1 MINESISLLG
11 GYYRDVQGHLRS
23 RKIKSLTSSAERNRP
38 CGRFHRWH
46 SYSAIREVNLIGTNV
61 TPTPLFPC
69 ARDVLSAVLLLFLLC
84 YICVF
89 RCDINA
95 LSFPAM
101 NIVVHINESIFSSQ
115 FTVSDSSERKLF
127 GPVIPGAIA
136 WYFGALNIL
145 LTWEARKCFGFRHGS
160 ASYIPTHASAFAP
173 ELQPACYLINASE
186 LSCVILKVI
195 YYSGDCRPTVVLI
208 QLRWLPDRPGRNSPN
223 SQASVNYNAWIKWL
237 SSSLEIVT

>member
-1 MINESISLLG
+1 MCQRCFISCFITVPALLYLRILLWFKCTLISGNE
-11 GYYRDVQGHLRS
+11 YRS
-23 RKIKSLTSSAERNRP
+23 PYK
-38 CGRFHRWH
+38 W
-46 SYSAIREVNLIGTNV
+46 
-61 TPTPLFPC
+61 
-69 ARDVLSAVLLLFLLC
+69 
-84 YICVF
+84 
-89 RCDINA
+89 
-95 LSFPAM
+95 
-101 NIVVHINESIFSSQ
+101 VHFSSQ
-115 FTVSDSSERKLF
+115 FTVSNSSELKLF

-208 QLRWLPDRPGRNSPN
+208 QLRWLPDRRGRNSPN

-237 SSSLEIVT
+237 SSSIEIVT